1 MRKLIALIAVFVL
14 LGNLFF
20 SSGSSFAA
28 GDSLSEFKTLN
39 KGDVKVVK
47 VNDQKGPPSFVTGVL
62 SEKHTKAD
70 AQNAKKFLNKHK
82 HFFQMN
88 NPTTDLTEIRS
99 NTDELGMTHIRFQ
112 QTKNGIPVEHHQL
125 NVHFNEENEIVA
137 VNGTFNTKV
146 DELHINTTPGIEQ
159 STALQ
164 IAKEEVNAPEEVDIE
179 QSELVIYPVEN
190 NSHLAYKINLEYY
203 NEEQGNWNV
212 YVDAHTGEVIDSY
225 NAMYG
230 LGFFS
235 DILEFASVESE
246 ESNHGPNPKAIERAS
261 RLKPAS
267 GSGLGTIGVTKNLDL
282 SHGNIP
288 TSGEGSTF
296 YLADTKVPGM
306 DGIFT
311 YNMRNTSNQI
321 WLYSNK
327 DASWK
332 DVLYA
337 GDSSSWEAVGQGPA
351 VDAHANSKIV
361 YDYFLNNHGRNSLDD
376 NGMAIRSRVHYGRA
390 YNNAFWSNGI
400 AMMTYGDG
408 DGRQFIPLA
417 SLDVTAHEMVHGITH
432 YNGGL
437 RYRFETGAIN
447 EAYSDTFASI
457 VDDRSWDVGEDIM
470 GSDWIADGRTALRS
484 SEEPGKFKVGAQYWA
499 YSIDG
504 EGRYPA
510 HMDEYYYLPANMD
523 NGGVHIN
530 CTILQHSAY
539 LVSEEYGMGR
549 EVVADTWYRAYDY
562 LHYDASFA
570 EFREAILQSATDLYG
585 EGSEEYNAFLSAF
598 DDIGLYEG
606 WSSSDNPRPPLN

>member
-1 MRKLIALIAVFVL
+1 MITAVL
-14 LGNLFF
+14 LLVSLFF
-20 SSGSSFAA
+20 TGGSSFAE
-28 GDSLSEFKTLN
+28 GDSLQQFKQLN
-39 KGDVKVVK
+39 KGNVKVVGK
-47 VNDQKGPPSFVTGVL
+47 GQQGPPSFVAGIL
-62 SEKHTKAD
+62 SEKHAKAD
-70 AQNAKKFLNKHK
+70 AAHAKKFLEKHK
-82 HFFQMN
+82 EFFHLK
-88 NPTTDLTEIRS
+88 NPGQSLKEIRS
-99 NTDELGMTHIRFQ
+99 NKDELGMTHIRFQ
-112 QTKNGIPVEHHQL
+112 QTKNGVPVETAQL
-125 NVHFNEENEIVA
+125 NVHYNAENEIVA
-137 VNGTFNTKV
+137 VNGNV
-146 DELHINTTPGIEQ
+146 HPLVEELSINTTPSITEAA
-159 STALQ
+159 ALEV
-164 IAKEEVNAPEEVDIE
+164 AKVNVEAPEEVDFE
-179 QSELVIYPVEN
+179 SAELVIYPVNEEFQ
-190 NSHLAYKINLEYY
+190 LAYKINVEFY
-203 NEEQGNWNV
+203 NEQQGNWNV
-212 YVDAHTGEVIDSY
+212 YVDAHTGQVIDQY
-225 NAMYG
+225 DEMTG

-235 DILEFASVESE
+235 DVLNFDSVESNE
-246 ESNHGPNPKAIERAS
+246 APHGPNPRAIERAG
-261 RLKPAS
+261 RLKPSS
-267 GSGLGTIGVTKNLDL
+267 GSGLGTLGVTKRLDL

-296 YLADTKVPGM
+296 YLADTTIAGM
-306 DGIFT
+306 AGIFT

-337 GDSSSWEAVGQGPA
+337 GDSSSWQAVGQGPA
-351 VDAHANSKIV
+351 VDAHVNSRIV

-376 NGMAIRSRVHYGRA
+376 AGMPIRSRVHYGRA

-408 DGRQFIPLA
+408 DGQQFVPLA

-470 GSDWIADGRTALRS
+470 GAAWLENGRTALRS
-484 SEEPGKFKVGAQYWA
+484 SEDPGKFPVGAQYWR
-499 YSIDG
+499 YSVDG

-549 EVVADTWYRAYDY
+549 QVVADTWYRAYDY
-562 LHYDASFA
+562 LHFDASFA

-585 EGSEEYNAFLSAF
+585 TDSVEYNSFLSAF

-606 WSSSDNPRPPLN
+606 WSSLDNPRPPLW